1 MSISTATFQYSA
13 SNLAVSSANAV
24 VDAGIESAYSDLFA
38 SITSAS
44 SAGRFTVTYD
54 VTGKTNVSTLID
66 TLKRYSYTVIQSGTS
81 ITVSWLTAVPTTAVQ
96 LLPANATGYLTNDGN
111 GTLTWSTLPT
121 ATTSVLGGVKV
132 DGTTVTISNGIITA
146 PYTYTLPIATP
157 SALGGIKIDNTS
169 IKINTGV
176 ISVNNYTNLSTK
188 QYATALAVAMA

>member
-13 SNLAVSSANAV
+13 SNLAVSSANAI

-54 VTGKTNVSTLID
+54 VTGKANVSTLID

-81 ITVSWLTAVPTTAVQ
+81 ITISWLTAVPTTATS
-96 LLPANATGYLTNDGN
+96 LLPANAIGYLTNDGT
-111 GTLTWSTLPT
+111 GVLTWSAPTPYSLPT
-121 ATTSVLGGVKV
+121 ATTSVLGGVK
-132 DGTTVTISNGIITA
+132 
-146 PYTYTLPIATP
+146 
-157 SALGGIKIDNTS
+157 IDNTS
-169 IKINTGV
+169 IKINSGV
-176 ISVNNYTNLSTK
+176 IAVNNYSNLVTK